1 MRVMS
6 PYLKKGRNVTTDN
19 FFTSSSLAR
28 KLKAK
33 DTSIVETVS
42 HTRREIPAVLAMERA
57 PLHEATLLRNGDG
70 ATLTLYQ
77 GKVNKN
83 IPLLSTLH
91 STTDIGTNRKK
102 LPETCSSTTKQSVES
117 IFLTK

>member
-1 MRVMS
+1 MRLMS
-6 PYLKKGRNVTTDN
+6 PYLKKGRNVITDN

-33 DTSIVETVS
+33 DMSIVETMS

-70 ATLTLYQ
+70 ATLTL
-77 GKVNKN
+77 
-83 IPLLSTLH
+83 LS
-91 STTDIGTNRKK
+91 RKSQQ
-102 LPETCSSTTKQSVES
+102 EYTASEY
-117 IFLTK
+117 IA